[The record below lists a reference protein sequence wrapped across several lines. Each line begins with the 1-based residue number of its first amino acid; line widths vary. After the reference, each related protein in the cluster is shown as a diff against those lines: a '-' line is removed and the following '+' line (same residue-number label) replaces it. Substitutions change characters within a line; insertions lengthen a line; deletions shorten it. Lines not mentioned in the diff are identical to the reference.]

1 MPHVPKPTGSAGKSE
16 SSATDRSTPAT
27 GPSRT
32 NSPGRHAAS
41 ATSSSTG
48 GPGEVGQDSSIA
60 LDQDSKTLS
69 AAEASRHVFSMQ
81 ELTDAELLRLIRAIP
96 VGEGEENLPRVEV
109 NGGDG
114 QHGALMRIDH
124 PVRLRVHGSLGD
136 YAFAFNSRAIVKL
149 YGNSG
154 HGLGEGLSGGSVRVR
169 GDAGH
174 GVGTAMTGGT
184 LGVYGSAGD
193 RAGGFMRGGGL
204 FVRGDVGNDVGIGA
218 IAGTI
223 VIGGDAGENIGDP
236 LSNVAV
242 FIRGRASSLADGVTE
257 TTLRKKQEVQL
268 GLLLISAGIR
278 GDAKDFR
285 RIVPLAKLEAENA
298 ARGEIVPNWR

>member
-1 MPHVPKPTGSAGKSE
+1 MPHVPKPSDPTGKSE
-16 SSATDRSTPAT
+16 SFDAGGPTSANESANRPA
-27 GPSRT
+27 S
-32 NSPGRHAAS
+32 AAS
-41 ATSSSTG
+41 PQAG
-48 GPGEVGQDSSIA
+48 GGGQVGQDSSIA
-60 LDQDSKTLS
+60 LDRDSNDLPG
-69 AAEASRHVFSMQ
+69 SRDPGHVFSMQ
-81 ELTDAELLRLIRAIP
+81 ELTNAELLHGIRSVPAKD
-96 VGEGEENLPRVEV
+96 GEENLSRVEV
-109 NGGDG
+109 IGAAG
-114 QHGALMRIDH
+114 QHAAMMRIDH
-124 PVRLRVHGSLGD
+124 PVRLRVRGSLGD

-149 YGNSG
+149 YGDCG
-154 HGLGEGLSGGSVRVR
+154 HGLGEGMSGGSVRVR

-174 GVGTAMTGGT
+174 GAGTAMTGGT

-242 FIRGRASSLADGVTE
+242 FIRGQAASLADGVTE
-257 TTLRKKQEVQL
+257 TILRKKQEVQL

-285 RIVPLAKLEAENA
+285 RIVPVAKLEAENA